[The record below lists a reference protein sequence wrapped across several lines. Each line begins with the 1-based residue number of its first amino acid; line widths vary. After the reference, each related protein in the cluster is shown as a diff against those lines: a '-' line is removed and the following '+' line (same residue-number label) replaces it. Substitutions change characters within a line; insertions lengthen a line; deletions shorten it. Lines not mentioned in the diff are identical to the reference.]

1 MEESENNAVHGRLII
16 EDGRARFHLEE
27 PRTEQY
33 HERRYRISFIPL
45 DTNQVEELFPQIKGE
60 SENSPRLPI
69 PYDTFKTLARRYLR
83 KVSDEL
89 LKRELDSNI
98 EGMLKEAEED

>member
-1 MEESENNAVHGRLII
+1 MEESENNALYGRLII
-16 EDGRARFHLEE
+16 EGDRARFHLEE

-33 HERRYRISFIPL
+33 HERRYKINFIPL
-45 DTNQVEELFPQIKGE
+45 DTNQVEEIFPQIKGE

-69 PYDTFKTLARRYLR
+69 PYDKFKTLARRYLR

-89 LKRELDSNI
+89 LKRELESNI
-98 EGMLKEAEED
+98 EGMLKETEED